1 MAQRKIFRLSAV
13 MGLWASLFSAGSRP
27 QPKESRAI
35 PLRAGD
41 LKGDFGEAGKSLPP
55 PGKPLFHPHDPV
67 GSAIPGS
74 HQLRA
79 RLDPSRQFEPTV
91 RFGLSRLHQLIEQT
105 LMLPR
110 EAAIGPLLNPVRD
123 AAPKQIRTERF
134 GWPGAEQLL
143 ITATQLDDRQLGQPL
158 QLGLDRWIG
167 RPVAC
172 ARAYARHDA
181 VPTSRSGRCVAC
193 RLFRNQTSA

>member
-1 MAQRKIFRLSAV
+1 MAQRRTFRLSAV
-13 MGLWASLFSAGSRP
+13 MGLRASLFSAGGRP
-27 QPKESRAI
+27 QSEESRAI
-35 PLRAGD
+35 PLGAGD
-41 LKGDFGEAGKSLPP
+41 LKGDFGEAGKDLTF
-55 PGKPLFHPHDPV
+55 PGKAVFHHHYPV
-67 GSAIPGS
+67 GPAIPGS

-91 RFGLSRLHQLIEQT
+91 WFGLSRLHQLIEQT

-123 AAPKQIRTERF
+123 AAPKQVRTERF
-134 GWPGAEQLL
+134 GWLGSEQLL

-167 RPVAC
+167 RPVNC
-172 ARAYARHDA
+172 ARA
-181 VPTSRSGRCVAC
+181 
-193 RLFRNQTSA
+193 